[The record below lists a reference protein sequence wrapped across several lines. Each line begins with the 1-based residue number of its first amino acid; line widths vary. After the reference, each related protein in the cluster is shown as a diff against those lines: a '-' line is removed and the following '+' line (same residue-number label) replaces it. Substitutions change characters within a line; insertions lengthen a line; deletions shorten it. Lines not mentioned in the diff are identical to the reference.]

1 MRQLNGEQREAAVAS
16 RRMLY
21 DQLPSRALVV
31 AVQAGVP
38 DLLAEGALA
47 VDAIAERTGT
57 DVSALNR
64 LLRGLSVF
72 GVFEE
77 ISERVYG
84 LTPLGKALT
93 LKHPASVQPSAQLIA
108 GLFGSAWDDLLET
121 VRTGTSPLERA
132 HGASLFTLMEQ
143 DDELRAVFDDSQG
156 RGLVLELDEILRYID
171 FSGYGTVVDV
181 GGSDGTFLRR
191 ILEQHLDL
199 RGICFDLPTSVA
211 RQSEA
216 RRSEA
221 RQLEAR
227 RSEGAEGGDP
237 LGDRYSV
244 AAGSFFE
251 SVPAGGDLY
260 LLSHILHDW
269 DDDKAVQILRTVRA
283 AMADSATVM
292 IVDLIGADLGQR
304 DEWLR
309 TAAVMDLYMLS
320 LFGGTG
326 GQERT
331 TAQVESLLSKAGFRV
346 NRVDALPSGMNVIRA
361 VPADAAGA

>member
-31 AVQAGVP
+31 AVQAGIP

-64 LLRGLSVF
+64 LLRSLSVF

-93 LKHPASVQPSAQLIA
+93 LSHPASVQPSAKLIS

-132 HGASLFTLMEQ
+132 HGASLFTLMER

-171 FSGYGTVVDV
+171 FSAYGTVVDV

-191 ILEQHLDL
+191 ILERHPGL

-211 RQSEA
+211 QQAEA
-216 RRSEA
+216 LKSGRA
-221 RQLEAR
+221 
-227 RSEGAEGGDP
+227 GGDP

-244 AAGSFFE
+244 VAGSFFE
-251 SVPAGGDLY
+251 SVPPGGDLY
-260 LLSHILHDW
+260 LLSHIIHDW

-283 AMADSATVM
+283 AMTDSATVM

-304 DEWLR
+304 DDWLR

-331 TAQVESLLSKAGFRV
+331 TAQVESLLAKAGFRV

-361 VPADAAGA
+361 VPADPAGA

>member
-21 DQLPSRALVV
+21 DQLPSRVLVV
-31 AVQAGVP
+31 AVQAGIP

-64 LLRGLSVF
+64 LLRSLSVF

-93 LKHPASVQPSAQLIA
+93 LNHPASVQPSAKLIS

-132 HGASLFTLMEQ
+132 HGASLFTLMER

-171 FSGYGTVVDV
+171 FSTYGTVVDV

-191 ILEQHLDL
+191 ILEQYPGL

-211 RQSEA
+211 QQAEA
-216 RRSEA
+216 LKA
-221 RQLEAR
+221 R
-227 RSEGAEGGDP
+227 GAGGDP

-244 AAGSFFE
+244 VAGSFFE
-251 SVPAGGDLY
+251 TVPTGGDLY
-260 LLSHILHDW
+260 LLSHIIHDW

-283 AMADSATVM
+283 AMTDSATVM

-331 TAQVESLLSKAGFRV
+331 TAQVEALLAKAGFRV

-361 VPADAAGA
+361 VPTDAAGA

>member
-31 AVQAGVP
+31 VVQIGVP
-38 DLLAEGALA
+38 DLLAEGPLA
-47 VDAIAERTGT
+47 VDVIAERTGT
-57 DVSALNR
+57 DAAALNR
-64 LLRGLSVF
+64 LLRALAVLGA
-72 GVFEE
+72 FEE
-77 ISERVYG
+77 VAERVYG
-84 LTPLGKALT
+84 LTALGRALT
-93 LKHPASVQPSAQLIA
+93 LDHPASVQPSAKLVA
-108 GLFGSAWDDLLET
+108 GVFGSAWDDLLQT

-132 HGASLFTLMEQ
+132 RGASLFTLMER
-143 DDELRAVFDDSQG
+143 DDELRRVFDDSQG
-156 RGLVLELDEILRYID
+156 RGLVLELDELLRYVD

-191 ILEQHLDL
+191 ILEKHPQT
-199 RGICFDLPTSVA
+199 RGICFDLPGSVSLQA
-211 RQSEA
+211 QR
-216 RRSEA
+216 
-221 RQLEAR
+221 
-227 RSEGAEGGDP
+227 AEPDP
-237 LGDRYSV
+237 LADRYRV
-244 AAGSFFE
+244 VGGSFFD
-251 SVPAGGDLY
+251 SVPGGGDLY

-283 AMADSATVM
+283 AMTDSSTVM
-292 IVDLIGADLGQR
+292 IVDLIGAGLGQR

-346 NRVDALPSGMNVIRA
+346 SRVDALPSGMNVIRA
-361 VPADAAGA
+361 VPAEATGV